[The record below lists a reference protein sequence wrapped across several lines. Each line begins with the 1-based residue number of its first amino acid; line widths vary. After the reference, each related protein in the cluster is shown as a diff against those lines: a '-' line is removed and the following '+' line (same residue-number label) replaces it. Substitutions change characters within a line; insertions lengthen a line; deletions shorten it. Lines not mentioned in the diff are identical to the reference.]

1 MVGKACHQ
9 VAANIMNNIKSKLQ
23 SLFEKIK
30 PKLILI
36 DEKFAKL
43 ITDSKLRKIMYFF
56 VGGFLGFIVLIII
69 VGIITLPFRATNNN
83 NEGLVLKRPNIVNS
97 SPIPQ
102 KELNETQKNLLN
114 LENRTKDLKFP
125 ESILNIPVIEKDL
138 SI

>member
-1 MVGKACHQ
+1 MD
-9 VAANIMNNIKSKLQ
+9 NIKSKIQ
-23 SLFEKIK
+23 SLFEKVK
-30 PKLILI
+30 PKLILL

-56 VGGFLGFIVLIII
+56 IGGFLGFIVLIII
-69 VGIITLPFRATNNN
+69 VGIITLPFRVTNNN
-83 NEGLVLKRPNIVNS
+83 DGGLVLKRPNIVNS

-102 KELNETQKNLLN
+102 KELNETQKSLLN

-125 ESILNIPVIEKDL
+125 ESVLNIPVIEKNL

>member
-1 MVGKACHQ
+1 MD
-9 VAANIMNNIKSKLQ
+9 NIKSKIQ
-23 SLFEKIK
+23 SLFEKVK
-30 PKLILI
+30 PKLILL

-56 VGGFLGFIVLIII
+56 IGGFLGFIVLIII
-69 VGIITLPFRATNNN
+69 VGIITLPFRVTNNN
-83 NEGLVLKRPNIVNS
+83 DGGLVLKRPNIVNS

-102 KELNETQKNLLN
+102 KELNETQKSLLN

-125 ESILNIPVIEKDL
+125 ESVLNIPVIEKDL

>member
-1 MVGKACHQ
+1 
-9 VAANIMNNIKSKLQ
+9 MNNIKSKLQ

-83 NEGLVLKRPNIVNS
+83 DGGLVLKRPNIVNS

>member
-1 MVGKACHQ
+1 
-9 VAANIMNNIKSKLQ
+9 MNNIKSKLQ

>member
-1 MVGKACHQ
+1 MD
-9 VAANIMNNIKSKLQ
+9 NIKSKLQ
-23 SLFEKIK
+23 SLLEKVK
-30 PKLILI
+30 PKLILL

-56 VGGFLGFIVLIII
+56 IGGFLGFIVLIII
-69 VGIITLPFRATNNN
+69 VGIITLPFRVTNNN
-83 NEGLVLKRPNIVNS
+83 DGGLVLKRPNIVNS

-102 KELNETQKNLLN
+102 KELNETQKSLLN

-125 ESILNIPVIEKDL
+125 ESVLNIPVIEKNL

>member
-1 MVGKACHQ
+1 
-9 VAANIMNNIKSKLQ
+9 MNNIKSKLQ
-23 SLFEKIK
+23 SLFEKLK
-30 PKLILI
+30 PKLILL

-83 NEGLVLKRPNIVNS
+83 DGGLVLKRPNIVNS

>member
-1 MVGKACHQ
+1 MIGVI
-9 VAANIMNNIKSKLQ
+9 VRNIMNNIKSKLQ
-23 SLFEKIK
+23 SLFEKLK
-30 PKLILI
+30 PKLILL

-83 NEGLVLKRPNIVNS
+83 DGGLVLKRPNIVNS

>member
-1 MVGKACHQ
+1 
-9 VAANIMNNIKSKLQ
+9 MNNIKSKLQ

-56 VGGFLGFIVLIII
+56 VGGFLRVIALIII